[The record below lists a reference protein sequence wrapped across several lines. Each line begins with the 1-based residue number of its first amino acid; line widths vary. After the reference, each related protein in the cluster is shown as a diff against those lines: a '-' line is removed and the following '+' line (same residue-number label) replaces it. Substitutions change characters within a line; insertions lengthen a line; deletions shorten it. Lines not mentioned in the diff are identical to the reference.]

1 MLAPEEGC
9 SCVQG
14 DQTDPAL
21 INGAGLIRPMRLHAK
36 TELASHCAA
45 FKSFWQSAIIVEHV
59 LMFEGAERLLEV
71 CGAVAPNQ

>member
-21 INGAGLIRPMRLHAK
+21 INGAGLIRPCDCTPERNY
-36 TELASHCAA
+36 SHCAA

-71 CGAVAPNQ
+71 CGAVAPDQ